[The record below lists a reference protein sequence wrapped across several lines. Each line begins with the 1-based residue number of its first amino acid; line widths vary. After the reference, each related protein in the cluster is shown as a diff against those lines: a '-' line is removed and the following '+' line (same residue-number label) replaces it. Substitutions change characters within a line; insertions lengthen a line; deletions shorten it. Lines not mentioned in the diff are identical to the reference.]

1 MNRNVFL
8 QKTEERVE
16 KALTY
21 SLKVTFFS
29 SPLASWLNKE

>member
-16 KALTY
+16 KTLTY
-21 SLKVTFFS
+21 SLKVSFS
-29 SPLASWLNKE
+29 SGLLVE